1 MLYRSGQATDT
12 LYIQGCSEETDIILF
27 TIFTKPNVAR
37 MNFLMP
43 NANAIHGNLFNR
55 HLNFTFPTFQPREDI
70 FDMAFVSAKL
80 GYARRG
86 RKGMSIFLGRR
97 GVSKACFG
105 LRPTYHLYSFRE
117 SCTSAR
123 VKTWQR
129 GAKFTLKLWGGG
141 KRLPGSKVTPTQF
154 WRCKYGLVYFSNVQR
169 TLLDGKIKSTVFTRS
184 HAMTRHT
191 IMSPCCHTC
200 ELQVWHQRRVP
211 SGL

>member
-43 NANAIHGNLFNR
+43 NADAIHGNLFNR
-55 HLNFTFPTFQPREDI
+55 RLNFTFPTFQPREDI

-117 SCTSAR
+117 TCTSAR

-129 GAKFTLKLWGGG
+129 GARFTLNLWGGG
-141 KRLPGSKVTPTQF
+141 GQTSAGVQGNPYAILALQIRFGLLFKRSANIAGWQ
-154 WRCKYGLVYFSNVQR
+154 N
-169 TLLDGKIKSTVFTRS
+169 
-184 HAMTRHT
+184 
-191 IMSPCCHTC
+191 
-200 ELQVWHQRRVP
+200 
-211 SGL
+211 